1 MSDDNLEIQVFGMA
15 QIEPGGDY
23 FGIASEFGKE
33 PESYDIMVSRNL
45 TSGEIE
51 AIEEIDDLTWNSAI
65 QLIAVLEEKYG
76 VLCEW
81 VL

>member
-15 QIEPGGDY
+15 QDGDG
-23 FGIASEFGKE
+23 FTLASGVGKKPEF
-33 PESYDIMVSRNL
+33 YDIMVSRHL
-45 TSGEIE
+45 ASGEIE
-51 AIEEIDDLTWNSAI
+51 AIEEIDDLTWNAAI
-65 QLIAVLEEKYG
+65 QVIAVLEEKYG